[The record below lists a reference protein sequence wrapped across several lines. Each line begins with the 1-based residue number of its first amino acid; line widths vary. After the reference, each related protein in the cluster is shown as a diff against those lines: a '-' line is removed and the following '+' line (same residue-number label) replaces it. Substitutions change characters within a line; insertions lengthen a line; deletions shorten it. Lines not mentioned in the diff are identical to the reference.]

1 MSTITCFLN
10 VLNVILQKRALPKK
24 QEQSDESEEEVKA
37 TTSTTLRVNI
47 FYFKFLVFVVVEF
60 LIQMWFK
67 LFYVIEVSTI

>member
-37 TTSTTLRVNI
+37 TTSTTLRVII

-60 LIQMWFK
+60 FIQMWFK

>member
-37 TTSTTLRVNI
+37 TTSTTLRVII
-47 FYFKFLVFVVVEF
+47 FYFKFDYPGLRN
-60 LIQMWFK
+60 LSNHW
-67 LFYVIEVSTI
+67 